1 MTTQTRKAREV
12 AEREELLLDLAIEII
27 EQHGFAQLTLDK
39 LTARSEYSKG
49 TVYNHFSSKEDL
61 WCALCARGLRVQ
73 RSMFGKL
80 AQFLGNSREAILALS
95 FGYELFTLCYP
106 TLTMVSLRA
115 MSPAVFEKASPARI
129 KVLSETE
136 DEMVQMLK
144 GMIEVAMDKGELSRR
159 YQDNLYQITFAI
171 WAMSFG
177 SVTILRNS
185 TPTPCL
191 ERIDIDSAV
200 LTNASIV
207 LDGLQWQPYSWDF
220 DYQASWQ
227 RIAKEIFADELAQL
241 SKHS

>member
-27 EQHGFAQLTLDK
+27 EEHSFAQLTMDK

-61 WCALCARGLRVQ
+61 WCALCARGLRIQ
-73 RSMFGKL
+73 KSMFGKL
-80 AQFLGNSREAILALS
+80 ANFEGNSRERILALS

-106 TLTMVSLRA
+106 ILTMVSLRV

-129 KVLSETE
+129 KALGETE
-136 DEMVQMLK
+136 DEMVEMLK
-144 GMIEVAMDKGELSRR
+144 GMIETAMANNELSRR
-159 YQDNLYQITFAI
+159 YEDNLYQVTFAI

-200 LTNASIV
+200 LVNASIV
-207 LDGLQWQPYSWDF
+207 LDGLQWQPYSWDW
-220 DYQASWQ
+220 DYKASWQ
-227 RIAKEIFADELAQL
+227 RIAEEIFYEELATL
-241 SKHS
+241 NK